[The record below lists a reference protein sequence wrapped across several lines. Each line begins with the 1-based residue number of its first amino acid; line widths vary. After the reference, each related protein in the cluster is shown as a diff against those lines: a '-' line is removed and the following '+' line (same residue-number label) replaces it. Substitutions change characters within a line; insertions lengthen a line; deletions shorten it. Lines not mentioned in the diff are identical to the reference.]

1 MFFINYQYGGCI
13 VDVGWFML
21 KDYDVIGECMEW
33 DVMLGIFYFYYL
45 VLIML
50 VNWSLGK
57 LLIIL

>member
-45 VLIML
+45 VLIIF

-57 LLIIL
+57 